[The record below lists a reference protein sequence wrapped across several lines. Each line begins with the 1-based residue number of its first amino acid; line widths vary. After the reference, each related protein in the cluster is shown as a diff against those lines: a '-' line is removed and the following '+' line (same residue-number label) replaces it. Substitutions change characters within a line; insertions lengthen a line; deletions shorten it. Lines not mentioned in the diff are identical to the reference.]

1 MIIDWFRPKIRNG
14 VHFFVANRASRNNRC
29 NIRLIW
35 HPTNPIPSTFK
46 SFSFRASLVGRTQR
60 KTGTPHRRTLQ
71 RRQEER
77 KRIQHLALPEILR
90 PPQMGRKRAHRPSL
104 HPDRLRAPIQSR
116 DDKRV
121 SECMQ
126 NIANTQAKHA
136 YRQPQYRRPVGLVRN
151 RLHPTL
157 VSHRR

>member
-1 MIIDWFRPKIRNG
+1 MKNGFPKKNVDKSNFSINLIHISCTFTSPPTQITLKNLPPRP
-14 VHFFVANRASRNNRC
+14 
-29 NIRLIW
+29 
-35 HPTNPIPSTFK
+35 PPI
-46 SFSFRASLVGRTQR
+46 GRTQR
-60 KTGTPHRRTLQ
+60 KTRTPHRRTLR

-77 KRIQHLALPEILR
+77 EGTQHLALPEMLR
-90 PPQMGRKRAHRPSL
+90 LPEMERQRAHSPSL

-126 NIANTQAKHA
+126 ERANTQAKHA

>member
-1 MIIDWFRPKIRNG
+1 MNLSWHHTPTKPRSVIWTPPPTQITLKNLPLRPP
-14 VHFFVANRASRNNRC
+14 
-29 NIRLIW
+29 LI
-35 HPTNPIPSTFK
+35 
-46 SFSFRASLVGRTQR
+46 GRTQR
-60 KTGTPHRRTLQ
+60 QTGTPHRRTLQ

-77 KRIQHLALPEILR
+77 KPNQHLALPEILR
-90 PPQMGRKRAHRPSL
+90 PPQMGRKRVHRPSL

-126 NIANTQAKHA
+126 ERANTQAKHA